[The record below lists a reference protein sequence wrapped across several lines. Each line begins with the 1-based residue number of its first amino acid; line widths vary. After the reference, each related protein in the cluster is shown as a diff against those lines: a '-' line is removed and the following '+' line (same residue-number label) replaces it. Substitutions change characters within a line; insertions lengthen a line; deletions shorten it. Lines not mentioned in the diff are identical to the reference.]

1 MGVIVFY
8 VSDLCHFVCLVYNLW
23 CKTYIGQTKHSLKL
37 QYQEHN
43 QYIKNNN
50 PQSAY
55 AKHILNNKYEYGS
68 MHNTMELFKQI
79 NKIKFLIPYEQLY
92 IQFHHR

>member
-1 MGVIVFY
+1 
-8 VSDLCHFVCLVYNLW
+8 VYNLW
-23 CKTYIGQTKHSLKL
+23 YKSYIGQTKHSLKL
-37 QYQEHN
+37 QYQE
-43 QYIKNNN
+43 YIKNNN

-55 AKHILNNKYEYGS
+55 AKHILNNTIEYGS

-79 NKIKFLIPYEQLY
+79 NKIKFLIPYEQLH